1 MQVRNGVEAPR
12 GLVRVIGRWS
22 LAALMVNT
30 MIGASV
36 FGLPSLIAAHLG
48 RLSPAAYLVAAAGV
62 GVIGA
67 CLAEVG
73 SQFREAGGPYLYARE
88 AFGPFAALQVG

>member
-1 MQVRNGVEAPR
+1 
-12 GLVRVIGRWS
+12 
-22 LAALMVNT
+22 MVNT

-48 RLSPAAYLVAAAGV
+48 RLSPAAYFVAAAGV

-73 SQFREAGGPYLYARE
+73 SIFSLLALVFTTVLITQTDLGGIAVVAITFGIALLNWKATRERPTATRRS
-88 AFGPFAALQVG
+88 